1 MELSSEAITND
12 HIDQLNKV
20 KGLAQMQKFEPAF
33 AMKTSRIKK
42 EAQKTKKASK
52 RGKKEIRQ
60 KTGTTILVF

>member
-1 MELSSEAITND
+1 VQT
-12 HIDQLNKV
+12 
-20 KGLAQMQKFEPAF
+20 GLAQMQKFEPAF